1 MVEHGRL
8 RAKAA
13 LPEPRAEQIIGS
25 HPVYA
30 GGEGFALSFH
40 LALHPGSVACRCFE
54 APSALVSSQT
64 SSTRQPLTMLLT
76 IVVNP

>member
-40 LALHPGSVACRCFE
+40 LALHPGSVACRRFE
-54 APSALVSSQT
+54 APSALLVEPDVFHAPAIDHAVDHH
-64 SSTRQPLTMLLT
+64 R
-76 IVVNP
+76 